1 MDIMDKL
8 KEGVC
13 AINVIFEK
21 EEIPEDEGLLSSG
34 MLDSFGFVEFI
45 GFIESAFEIEV
56 GEEEFTTA
64 NFKDLMAI
72 KKFIEEKIG
81 DKALCP

>member
-8 KEGVC
+8 KEGIC

-21 EEIPEDEGLLSSG
+21 DEIPENEGLLSSG

-45 GFIESAFEIEV
+45 GFIESTFEIEV

-64 NFKDLMAI
+64 NFKDLRTI
-72 KKFIEEKIG
+72 KKFIEEKLKDAGI
-81 DKALCP
+81 K